1 MENIGD
7 KVLMFRNV
15 EDILSAFTLEVL
27 NMNEVSQNEYY
38 FEIKEEDFFIPVNL
52 DILQYNKKI

>member
-7 KVLMFRNV
+7 KILMFRNV

-27 NMNEVSQNEYY
+27 NVNEVSQNEYY

-52 DILQYNKKI
+52 DILQYNKKL

>member
-15 EDILSAFTLEVL
+15 EDILSAFTVEVL
-27 NMNEVSQNEYY
+27 NVSEVSNNEYY
-38 FEIKEEDFFIPVNL
+38 FEVIEEDFFIPVKL
-52 DILQYNKKI
+52 DII

>member
-27 NMNEVSQNEYY
+27 NVNEVSQNEYY

-52 DILQYNKKI
+52 DILQYNKKL